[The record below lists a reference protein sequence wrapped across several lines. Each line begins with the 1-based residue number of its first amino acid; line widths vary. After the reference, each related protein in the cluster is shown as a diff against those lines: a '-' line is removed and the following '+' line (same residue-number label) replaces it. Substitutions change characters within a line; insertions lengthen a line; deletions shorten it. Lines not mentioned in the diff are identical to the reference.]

1 MNATRRWN
9 TRSFL
14 ASTLFASLALA
25 APAAAQSTA
34 MAETLFDRGVKDME
48 AGNYQSGCPAIA
60 ESHRLDPRPGT
71 LFTLAVCETRWG
83 KIAKAASHFRDYL
96 ELYEKL
102 TPDQQSRQRERPQVA
117 KQERERLLPD
127 IPELTLSLPPD
138 APAGTVVKMN
148 GVEVGAASLGIPLR
162 VDPGEITLSTQA
174 PGGPL
179 REQRITLEKAA
190 KRPITLEVAP
200 PEPSAAPPPVAPA
213 APAPPPPAQ
222 PVGAD
227 AAPSGRRTAAYVIG
241 GVGAA
246 GLVLGGVMGGLALGK
261 KGVISD
267 HCGSAIGQADE
278 AACDSTGLEAA
289 DSVKTLGLVS
299 TIGFGVGLAGIGTA
313 VVLLLTEPS
322 APAAGDV
329 SAPRRLRLR
338 AGVLSAGPE
347 GAVLGARGSW

>member
-1 MNATRRWN
+1 MNATLRLISRALL
-9 TRSFL
+9 T
-14 ASTLFASLALA
+14 ATLPASLALA
-25 APAAAQSTA
+25 TPAAAQSVA
-34 MAETLFDRGVKDME
+34 AAEALFDRGVKHME
-48 AGNYQSGCPAIA
+48 AGNYQAGCPAIA
-60 ESHRLDPRPGT
+60 ESNRLDPRPGT
-71 LFTLAVCETRWG
+71 LFSLAVCETRWG
-83 KIAKAASHFRDYL
+83 KIAWAASHFRDYL

-117 KQERERLLPD
+117 QQERERLLPD
-127 IPELTLSLPPD
+127 VPELTVSLPPG
-138 APAGTVVKMN
+138 APPGTVVKVD
-148 GVEVGAASLGIPLR
+148 GVEIGAASLGIPLP
-162 VDPGEITLSTQA
+162 VNPGEITLSTQA

-190 KRPITLEVAP
+190 KRPITLEVTP
-200 PEPSAAPPPVAPA
+200 PEAPAAPPPVTPA
-213 APAPPPPAQ
+213 APVTPPPAQ
-222 PVGAD
+222 PAGPD
-227 AAPSGRRTAAYVIG
+227 AGPSGRRTAAYVIG

-261 KGVISD
+261 KGAIND

-278 AACDSTGLEAA
+278 AACDPTGLEAA

-322 APAAGDV
+322 APTAKDA
-329 SAPRRLRLR
+329 SARRRLRLS